1 MQVIKSSVELVN
13 LMSYKEAL
21 NITELATRVCY
32 KSEDKMKEGSAE
44 KLIKGIIKS
53 KHFGCLEHVNLTVR
67 FICDRATTHQ
77 LVRHRLMSFNQKSQ
91 RYCKEDN
98 LEVIMPSG
106 LSVVDTETLRIWA
119 DSCMEAEWAYSNLI
133 SAGVKPETARS
144 VLPNCTATEIY
155 ATANIRE
162 WRHFFEMR
170 CDKTAQEDI
179 RSLSLSL
186 LCQMFEQY
194 PVFFE
199 DMVDKYAI
207 MD

>member
-13 LMSYKEAL
+13 PMSYKEAL

-53 KHFGCLEHVNLTVR
+53 KHFGCLEHVNLTVK
-67 FICDRATTHQ
+67 FICDRACSHQ

-98 LEVIMPSG
+98 LEVI
-106 LSVVDTETLRIWA
+106 
-119 DSCMEAEWAYSNLI
+119 
-133 SAGVKPETARS
+133 KPEGLENTSLWLESCRQAENAYAELIRRGEKPEVARG
-144 VLPNCTATEIY
+144 VLPNSTATEIY

-162 WRHFFEMR
+162 WRHFFELR
-170 CDKTAQEDI
+170 CHRTAQRDI
-179 RSLSLSL
+179 RSLALSL

>member
-13 LMSYKEAL
+13 PMSYKEAL

-53 KHFGCLEHVNLTVR
+53 KHFGCLEHVNLTVK
-67 FICDRATTHQ
+67 FICDRACSHQ

-98 LEVIMPSG
+98 LEVIKPVG
-106 LSVVDTETLRIWA
+106 LENTSLWLE
-119 DSCMEAEWAYSNLI
+119 SCRQAENAYAELI
-133 SAGVKPETARS
+133 RRGEKPEVARG
-144 VLPNCTATEIY
+144 VLPNSTATEIY
-155 ATANIRE
+155 ATANLRE
-162 WRHFFEMR
+162 WRHFFELR
-170 CDKTAQEDI
+170 CHRTAQRDI
-179 RSLSLSL
+179 RSLALSL
-186 LCQMFEQY
+186 LCQMFKQY

>member
-13 LMSYKEAL
+13 PMSYKEAL

-44 KLIKGIIKS
+44 KLIKGIIRS
-53 KHFGCLEHVNLTVR
+53 KHFGCLEHVNLTDR
-67 FICDRATTHQ
+67 FICDRAATHQ

-91 RYCKEDN
+91 RYCREDS

-179 RSLSLSL
+179 RSLALSL

>member
-1 MQVIKSSVELVN
+1 MEVIKSSVELVN
-13 LMSYKEAL
+13 PMPYKEAL

-53 KHFGCLEHVNLTVR
+53 KHFGCLEHVNLTVK
-67 FICDRATTHQ
+67 FICDRACSHQ

-98 LEVIMPSG
+98 LEVI
-106 LSVVDTETLRIWA
+106 
-119 DSCMEAEWAYSNLI
+119 
-133 SAGVKPETARS
+133 KPEGLENTSLWLESCRQAENAYAELIRRGEKPEVARG
-144 VLPNCTATEIY
+144 VLPNSTATEIY

-162 WRHFFEMR
+162 WRHFFELR
-170 CDKTAQEDI
+170 CDKTAQKDI
-179 RSLSLSL
+179 RMLALEL
-186 LCQMFEQY
+186 LCQMFEKY

-199 DMVDKYAI
+199 DLVDKYAI

>member
-1 MQVIKSSVELVN
+1 MEVIKPSVELVN
-13 LMSYKEAL
+13 PMSYREAL

-53 KHFGCLEHVNLTVR
+53 KHFGCLEHVNLTVK
-67 FICDRATTHQ
+67 FICDRACSHQ

-98 LEVIMPSG
+98 LEVI
-106 LSVVDTETLRIWA
+106 
-119 DSCMEAEWAYSNLI
+119 
-133 SAGVKPETARS
+133 KPEGLENTSLWLESCRQAENAYAEMIRRGEKPEVARG
-144 VLPNCTATEIY
+144 VLPNSTATEIY

-162 WRHFFEMR
+162 WRHFFELR
-170 CDKTAQEDI
+170 CDKTAQKDI
-179 RSLSLSL
+179 RMLALEL
-186 LCQMFEQY
+186 LCQMFEKY

-199 DMVDKYAI
+199 DLVDKYARVE
-207 MD
+207 

>member
-13 LMSYKEAL
+13 PMSYKEAL

-53 KHFGCLEHVNLTVR
+53 KHFGCLEHVNLTVK
-67 FICDRATTHQ
+67 FICDRACSHQ

-98 LEVIMPSG
+98 LEVI
-106 LSVVDTETLRIWA
+106 
-119 DSCMEAEWAYSNLI
+119 
-133 SAGVKPETARS
+133 KPEGLENTSLWLESCRQAENAYAELIRRGEKPEVARG
-144 VLPNCTATEIY
+144 VLPNSTATEIY
-155 ATANIRE
+155 ATANLRE
-162 WRHFFEMR
+162 WRHFFELR
-170 CDKTAQEDI
+170 CHRTAQRDI
-179 RSLSLSL
+179 RSLALSL

>member
-13 LMSYKEAL
+13 PMSYKEAL

-53 KHFGCLEHVNLTVR
+53 KHFGCLEQVNLTVK
-67 FICDRATTHQ
+67 FICDRACSHQ

-98 LEVIMPSG
+98 LEVI
-106 LSVVDTETLRIWA
+106 
-119 DSCMEAEWAYSNLI
+119 
-133 SAGVKPETARS
+133 KPEGLENTSLWLESCRQAENAYAELIRRGEKPEVARG
-144 VLPNCTATEIY
+144 VLPNSTATEIY

-162 WRHFFEMR
+162 WRHFFELR
-170 CDKTAQEDI
+170 CDKTAQKDI
-179 RSLSLSL
+179 RMLALEL
-186 LCQMFEQY
+186 LCQMFEKY

-199 DMVDKYAI
+199 DLVDKYACVE
-207 MD
+207 

>member
-13 LMSYKEAL
+13 PMSYKEAL

-53 KHFGCLEHVNLTVR
+53 KHFGCLEHVNLTVK
-67 FICDRATTHQ
+67 FICDRACSHQ

-98 LEVIMPSG
+98 LEVI
-106 LSVVDTETLRIWA
+106 
-119 DSCMEAEWAYSNLI
+119 
-133 SAGVKPETARS
+133 KPEGLENTSLWLESCRQAENAYAELIRRGEKPEVARG
-144 VLPNCTATEIY
+144 VLPNSTATEIY

-162 WRHFFEMR
+162 WRHFFELR
-170 CDKTAQEDI
+170 CDKTAQKDI
-179 RSLSLSL
+179 RMLALEL
-186 LCQMFEQY
+186 LCQMFEKY

-199 DMVDKYAI
+199 DLVGKHACVE
-207 MD
+207 

>member
-1 MQVIKSSVELVN
+1 MEVIKSSVELVN
-13 LMSYKEAL
+13 PMSYKEAL

-53 KHFGCLEHVNLTVR
+53 KHFGCLEHVNLTVK
-67 FICDRATTHQ
+67 FICDRACSHQ

-91 RYCKEDN
+91 RYCREDN
-98 LEVIMPSG
+98 LEVI
-106 LSVVDTETLRIWA
+106 
-119 DSCMEAEWAYSNLI
+119 
-133 SAGVKPETARS
+133 KPEGLENTSLWLESCRQAENAYAEMIRRGEKPEVARG
-144 VLPNCTATEIY
+144 VLPNSTATEIY

-162 WRHFFEMR
+162 WRHFFELR
-170 CDKTAQEDI
+170 CHRTAQRDI
-179 RSLSLSL
+179 RSLALSL

>member
-13 LMSYKEAL
+13 PMSYKEAL

-53 KHFGCLEHVNLTVR
+53 KHFGCLEHVNLTVK
-67 FICDRATTHQ
+67 FICDRACSHQ

-98 LEVIMPSG
+98 LEVI
-106 LSVVDTETLRIWA
+106 
-119 DSCMEAEWAYSNLI
+119 
-133 SAGVKPETARS
+133 KPEGLENTSLWLESCRQAENAYAELIRRGEKPEVARG
-144 VLPNCTATEIY
+144 VLPNSTATEIY
-155 ATANIRE
+155 ATANLRE
-162 WRHFFEMR
+162 WRHFFELR
-170 CDKTAQEDI
+170 CDRTAQKDI
-179 RSLSLSL
+179 RMLALEL
-186 LCQMFEQY
+186 LCQMFEKY

-199 DMVDKYAI
+199 DLVGKYAC
-207 MD
+207 ME

>member
-13 LMSYKEAL
+13 PMSYKEAL

-53 KHFGCLEHVNLTVR
+53 KHFGCLEHVNLTVK
-67 FICDRATTHQ
+67 FICDRACSHQ

-98 LEVIMPSG
+98 LEVI
-106 LSVVDTETLRIWA
+106 
-119 DSCMEAEWAYSNLI
+119 
-133 SAGVKPETARS
+133 KPEGLENTSLWLESCRQAENAYAEMIRRGEKPEIARG
-144 VLPNCTATEIY
+144 VLPNSTATEIY
-155 ATANIRE
+155 ATANLRE
-162 WRHFFEMR
+162 WRHFFELR
-170 CDKTAQEDI
+170 CHRTAQRDI
-179 RSLSLSL
+179 RSLALSL
-186 LCQMFEQY
+186 LCQMFKQY

>member
-1 MQVIKSSVELVN
+1 MRIVKPSVSIESN
-13 LMSYKEAL
+13 ISYNEAL
-21 NITELATRVCY
+21 RIVENATRVCY
-32 KSEDKMKEGSAE
+32 KSEDKIKEGSAE
-44 KLIKGIIKS
+44 KLIRGIIKA
-53 KHFGCLEHVNLTVR
+53 KHFGCIEHVSLTVK
-67 FICDRATTHQ
+67 FICDRACSHQ

-91 RYCKEDN
+91 RYCREDN

-179 RSLSLSL
+179 RSLALSL